1 MAAVTQLKAESE
13 IVRKKQGSGF
23 LPVLNP
29 SSLESI
35 LVKSVS
41 MEVRSAE
48 SLALSKL
55 PWLTVSRSLPSE
67 GR

>member
-1 MAAVTQLKAESE
+1 MFTVGEFKVAKVKCFVQ
-13 IVRKKQGSGF
+13 RKSGGEERQSGRRRA
-23 LPVLNP
+23 LPPVLHP

-35 LVKSVS
+35 FVKSVS

-55 PWLTVSRSLPSE
+55 P
-67 GR
+67 

>member
-1 MAAVTQLKAESE
+1 M
-13 IVRKKQGSGF
+13 
-23 LPVLNP
+23 LNP

-48 SLALSKL
+48 SLALSRL
-55 PWLTVSRSLPSE
+55 PWLTVSRSLPSAGE
-67 GR
+67 IRPGGGWAETKDRGPP